1 MKHHQTPYR
10 CDRICHAAVLAL
22 ALWFPQRTAPQ
33 AANQETNLVSEG
45 ARVYGN
51 MCGRCHN
58 PRSPLEMTDR
68 NWTMIT
74 NHMRI
79 RANLTGKQMR
89 GVLAFLQA
97 SNTDPR
103 ERVNPL
109 NLPLPPLAVD
119 MTRSD
124 TTLSTDP
131 AVIDRGRTIVSE
143 RACLGCHVVD
153 GEGGNV
159 GPSLDNVVNRRG
171 AAYVMRKLAD
181 PTLDNSTSM
190 MPNFDLTE
198 EQIRAVASYLAT
210 LRRPEAP

>member
-1 MKHHQTPYR
+1 MKQYQTPYR
-10 CDRICHAAVLAL
+10 FDHICYAAVLAL
-22 ALWFPQRTAPQ
+22 ALWFPQPTAAQ
-33 AANQETNLVSEG
+33 AGNQQTNLVSEG

-58 PRSPLEMTDR
+58 PRSPLEMSDR
-68 NWTMIT
+68 SWTMIT

-109 NLPLPPLAVD
+109 NLPIPPVTVD
-119 MTRSD
+119 VTRGD
-124 TTLSTDP
+124 TTLSSDP
-131 AVIDRGRTIVSE
+131 EVIDRGQTIVAQ

-153 GEGGNV
+153 GQGGNV
-159 GPSLDNVVNRRG
+159 GPSLDNVIRRRG
-171 AAYVMRKLAD
+171 AAFVIHKLAD
-181 PTLDNSTSM
+181 PTFNNSTSM

-198 EQIRAVASYLAT
+198 AQIRAVASYLAT
-210 LRRPEAP
+210 LRE